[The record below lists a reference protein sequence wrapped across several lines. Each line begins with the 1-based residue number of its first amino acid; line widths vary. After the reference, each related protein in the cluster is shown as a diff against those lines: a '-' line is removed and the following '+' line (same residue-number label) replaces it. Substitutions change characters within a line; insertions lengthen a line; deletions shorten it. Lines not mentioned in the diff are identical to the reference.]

1 MMTFHAALKKD
12 ITSWTPANTTYQH
25 FFNNWALPHSSDE
38 INTFIVT
45 HQLPAGVALAKAHFW
60 TPAQAAFI
68 NQALLH
74 DSDWAEVA
82 DDLAARL
89 TFVAPH

>member
-1 MMTFHAALKKD
+1 MD
-12 ITSWTPANTTYQH
+12 TSKHDLSA
-25 FFNNWALPHSSDE
+25 FFQQLGLPHSPEE

-45 HQLPAGVALAKAHFW
+45 HQLPAGTALAKAHFW

>member
-1 MMTFHAALKKD
+1 MDTSTHDLAALFQQLGLGHSPQEID
-12 ITSWTPANTTYQH
+12 H
-25 FFNNWALPHSSDE
+25 FIS
-38 INTFIVT
+38 T
-45 HQLPAGVALAKAHFW
+45 HQLPAGIALAKAHFW